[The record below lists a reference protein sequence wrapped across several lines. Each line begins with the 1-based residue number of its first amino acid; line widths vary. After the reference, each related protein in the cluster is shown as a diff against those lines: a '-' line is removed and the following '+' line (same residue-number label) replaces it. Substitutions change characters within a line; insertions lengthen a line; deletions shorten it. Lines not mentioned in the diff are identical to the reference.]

1 MKLYKRKT
9 LYLDFLINTFLVK
22 STNDIHHKTNSL
34 ANETIDCD
42 KLSMDF
48 KNKDMGFI
56 WLPSLVTDIQ

>member
-22 STNDIHHKTNSL
+22 STKDIHHKTNSL
-34 ANETIDCD
+34 ANERIDCD

-56 WLPSLVTDIQ
+56 